1 MPSMNDFFPSRSDS
15 GSSGGNST
23 MNGVMVA
30 TVTNNQDPEGL
41 NRVKLKFPMRENE
54 HETDW
59 APITSLMSG
68 SSMGTLFVPEVGD
81 EVLVAFLLGNMNQ
94 PFVIGSLWN
103 KTKKPPA
110 KDEKNNLR
118 KIYSRS
124 GHELIFD
131 DTENAGKVT
140 LKTKQGI
147 KLEIDDQ
154 NEKITLGTKSDAQ
167 SVVMAG
173 SSAGTVTIKSGT
185 NKITIDNKGDIKIES
200 TKEITVKSTQV
211 NIEATAAMKLKA
223 GAKLDLLADGIIT
236 IKGAM
241 VKIN

>member
-15 GSSGGNST
+15 GTSGGLST

-30 TVTNNQDPEGL
+30 TVTNNQDPNGL
-41 NRVKLKFPMRENE
+41 NRVKLKFPLRENE

-103 KTKKPPA
+103 KNKKPPA
-110 KDEKNNLR
+110 KDEKNNIR
-118 KIYSRS
+118 KIYSRA

-167 SVVMAG
+167 SIVMAG

-200 TKEITVKSTQV
+200 TKEITLKSTQI
-211 NIEATAAMKLKA
+211 NLEATAAMKVKG

>member
-1 MPSMNDFFPSRSDS
+1 MSDFFPTQSDR
-15 GSSGGNST
+15 GSGGGQST
-23 MNGVMVA
+23 VSGVMVA

-41 NRVKLKFPMRENE
+41 NRVKLKFPLRENA

-81 EVLVAFLLGNMNQ
+81 EVLVAFLLGNLNQ

-118 KIYSRS
+118 KIYSRA

-131 DTENAGKVT
+131 DTDSKGKVT
-140 LKTKQGI
+140 LQTKKGI
-147 KLEIDDQ
+147 KLEIDDA

-167 SVVMAG
+167 SVVLAG
-173 SSAGTVTIKSGT
+173 SSTGTITIKSGSNT
-185 NKITIDNKGDIKIES
+185 ISIDNKGDIKIES
-200 TKEITVKSTQV
+200 TKEISVKSTQV
-211 NIEATAAMKLKA
+211 NIEATAALKIKA
-223 GAKLDLLADGIIT
+223 GAKLDLMSDGIVT